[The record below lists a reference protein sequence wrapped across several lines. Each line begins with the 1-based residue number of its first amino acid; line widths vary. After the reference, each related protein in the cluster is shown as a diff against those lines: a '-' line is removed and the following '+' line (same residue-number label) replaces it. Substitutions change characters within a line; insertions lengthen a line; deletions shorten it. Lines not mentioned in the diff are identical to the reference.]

1 MEEFTVHH
9 LGSLLRCNPSFQ
21 VRPCQAT
28 PRTIA
33 RGTSPSQ
40 APTGMPFSVGQS
52 ALPQQVVRLPRS
64 MLSPS
69 RDIVR
74 GGNGARHLTL
84 RRRCRSW
91 ALQSLRKVD
100 KL

>member
-1 MEEFTVHH
+1 MEEYTVHR

-40 APTGMPFSVGQS
+40 APNGMPFSVGQS
-52 ALPQQVVRLPRS
+52 ALPQQVVRGRCCPQAET
-64 MLSPS
+64 LSGVAMAQ
-69 RDIVR
+69 DILR
-74 GGNGARHLTL
+74 LGNDAFLGH
-84 RRRCRSW
+84 CR
-91 ALQSLRKVD
+91 V
-100 KL
+100 